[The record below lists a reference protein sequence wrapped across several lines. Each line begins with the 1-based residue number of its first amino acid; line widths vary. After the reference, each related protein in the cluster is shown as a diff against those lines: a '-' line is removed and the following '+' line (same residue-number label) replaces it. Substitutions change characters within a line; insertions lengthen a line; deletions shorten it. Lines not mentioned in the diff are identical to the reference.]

1 MIRAIQRWTRARFIA
16 FSAVVGLAAF
26 FLSVG
31 VTDAARRA
39 RNAERTRHELV
50 LAATTAAPGA
60 IAIYDTRMDKGLVA
74 LDALAARERRRQL
87 LFALALGAVVVAWA
101 GVARA
106 WLGRHRAAREPST
119 PR

>member
-1 MIRAIQRWTRARFIA
+1 MIRRWSRARFVA
-16 FSAVVGLAAF
+16 FSAVVGVVAF

-31 VTDAARRA
+31 VTDAARLA
-39 RNAERTRHELV
+39 RRGERTRRELV

-60 IAIYDTRMDKGLVA
+60 IAIYDTRMDRGLVA
-74 LDALAARERRRQL
+74 LDAYVARERRRQL

-106 WLGRHRAAREPST
+106 WLGRHRTVAGSPSA
-119 PR
+119 P

>member
-1 MIRAIQRWTRARFIA
+1 MIRGWSRARFAA
-16 FSAVVGLAAF
+16 FSAVVGVVAF

-31 VTDAARRA
+31 VTDAARLA
-39 RNAERTRHELV
+39 RQGERTRRELV

-74 LDALAARERRRQL
+74 LDAYVARERRRQL

-106 WLGRHRAAREPST
+106 WLGRHRAVPGSPSA
-119 PR
+119 P

>member
-1 MIRAIQRWTRARFIA
+1 MIRRWSRARFVA
-16 FSAVVGLAAF
+16 FSAVVGVIAF
-26 FLSVG
+26 FLSVV
-31 VTDAARRA
+31 VTDAARLA
-39 RNAERTRHELV
+39 RQGERTRRELV

-74 LDALAARERRRQL
+74 LDAYVARERRRQL

-106 WLGRHRAAREPST
+106 WLGRHRTVAAAPSR
-119 PR
+119 P